1 MEKFLF
7 ENVEGVVDKLLEAW
21 DKLEE
26 NDDTD
31 FYTLS
36 VVSHYNIM
44 KDIINYLVK
53 NTSFV
58 LCNLE
63 LEEPTYRDYEDEYI
77 LTVDSDGEIWCQKAK
92 VDGRYIHI
100 EDNITFVHSDVNSK
114 FVVINKDECMVEF
127 SFASEEET
135 ICPSGCDCTA
145 CEDCPSKPEV
155 TTTVDDNGYTV
166 TIKCNLDAE
175 DALKVIENMEKRMER
190 VNDIFKEMNEFRKLF
205 GW

>member
-7 ENVEGVVDKLLEAW
+7 ENIEGVADKLLEEW

-26 NDDTD
+26 NKDDD
-31 FYTLS
+31 FFTIS

-77 LTVDSDGEIWCQKAK
+77 LTVDSNGEIWCQKAN
-92 VDGRYIHI
+92 VDGRYIRV
-100 EDNITFVHSDVNSK
+100 EDSITFVHSDVNSK
-114 FVVINKDECMVEF
+114 FVVTNKDECLIEF
-127 SFASEEET
+127 DFGIEEET
-135 ICPSGCDCTA
+135 VCDCDK
-145 CEDCPSKPEV
+145 CCGCCDCNNEIAIESDNDMHRF
-155 TTTVDDNGYTV
+155 TVNRS
-166 TIKCNLDAE
+166 N
-175 DALKVIENMEKRMER
+175 ENSYYSYSFYSTNEKLVEEMARL
-190 VNDIFKEMNEFRKLF
+190 FK
-205 GW
+205 